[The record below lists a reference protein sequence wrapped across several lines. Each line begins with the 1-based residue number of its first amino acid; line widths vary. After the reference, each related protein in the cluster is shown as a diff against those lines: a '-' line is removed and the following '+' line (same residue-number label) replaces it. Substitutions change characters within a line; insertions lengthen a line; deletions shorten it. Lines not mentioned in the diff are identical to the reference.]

1 MWRLS
6 RRMLKLHVL
15 RELRLMIERVVPQIG
30 VARGAQ
36 VRVQKVGRE
45 VHIVFVLETAPMA
58 VKVFELIRQQLK
70 SGLLNL
76 LLPKPKQ
83 VVEMPNPPN
92 TVASTDTTGRTDRR
106 LCSSRSS
113 GMRAGHPL
121 AAGCAPYLAARSK
134 LR

>member
-1 MWRLS
+1 LWRLS
-6 RRMLKLHVL
+6 RRMLKFHVL
-15 RELRLMIERVVPQIG
+15 GELRLMIERVVPQIG

-92 TVASTDTTGRTDRR
+92 TDPKKA
-106 LCSSRSS
+106 
-113 GMRAGHPL
+113 H
-121 AAGCAPYLAARSK
+121 
-134 LR
+134 